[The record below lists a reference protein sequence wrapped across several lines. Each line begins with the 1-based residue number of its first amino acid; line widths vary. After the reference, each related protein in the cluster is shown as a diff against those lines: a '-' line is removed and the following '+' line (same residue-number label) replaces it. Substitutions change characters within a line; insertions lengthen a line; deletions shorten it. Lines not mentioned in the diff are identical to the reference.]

1 VSLGLLGFLGT
12 LLDGLGLFDDIV
24 FHQPGGDFLL
34 SDTCEFPTRSGNH
47 WLGARLQLPGT
58 LRGHQDETEL
68 AINVTDINCQFK
80 YLQRF

>member
-1 VSLGLLGFLGT
+1 
-12 LLDGLGLFDDIV
+12 
-24 FHQPGGDFLL
+24 
-34 SDTCEFPTRSGNH
+34 
-47 WLGARLQLPGT
+47 LPGT